1 MSQKTYLDIFV
12 KPLAGNRALTQH
24 FMIRIFKFAL
34 VAMLLVVA
42 ACSELG
48 EGGAGNMPP
57 VESEFE
63 VVEFLPAP
71 GQFVNEG
78 YTATTMEEACA
89 YAQERLENNYY
100 VSLGGFGG
108 YIVVKFD
115 KPIRNSEGDYDFGIY
130 GNAFMGSSEPGVV
143 WVSYDKNGNG
153 IADDEWQELYGSESM
168 LKNSVQRNYS
178 ITYSRT
184 DDEEKIAWRDNKGGS
199 GIIERNSIHRQDYF
213 PAWVTE
219 DEYTL
224 SGTLLPDN
232 GVWSEINQEWVLHA
246 FEWGYVDNYST
257 IDLAA
262 DRANRFRI
270 LDARDA
276 TGEVNILP
284 QIDFVKVQS
293 ATNVVHTII
302 GEVSTE
308 VCGFVSYNSAE

>member
-1 MSQKTYLDIFV
+1 
-12 KPLAGNRALTQH
+12 
-24 FMIRIFKFAL
+24 MINFHKFAL
-34 VAMLLVVA
+34 VASLLLVG
-42 ACSELG
+42 ACTQHD
-48 EGGAGNMPP
+48 GGRGNAEPTP
-57 VESEFE
+57 QNDFE

-78 YTATTMEEACA
+78 YSATTMAEACA
-89 YAQERLENNYY
+89 YAQERLDNRHF

-115 KPIRNSEGDYDFGIY
+115 KPIRNSEEGYDFGIY
-130 GNAFMGSSEPGVV
+130 GNSFNGSSEPGIV
-143 WVSYDKNGNG
+143 WVAYDANGNG
-153 IADDEWQELYGSESM
+153 VADDGWQELYGSESV
-168 LKNSVQRNYS
+168 LKNNVQRNYS

-184 DDEEKIAWRDNKGGS
+184 DDETKIAWHDNNGES
-199 GIIERNSIHRQDYF
+199 GIIERNSMHPQDYF

-232 GVWSEINQEWVLHA
+232 SEWSEINQEWVLHA
-246 FEWGYVDNYST
+246 FEWGYADNFSA

-270 LDARDA
+270 IDAHDA
-276 TGEVNILP
+276 TGEANILP

-293 ATNVVHTII
+293 ATNVIHSAI

-308 VCGFVSYNSAE
+308 VLGFVSYNSVE

>member
-1 MSQKTYLDIFV
+1 MSK
-12 KPLAGNRALTQH
+12 A
-24 FMIRIFKFAL
+24 FKFAL
-34 VAMLLVVA
+34 VATLLLVGGCASFEGVDGGGKEPA
-42 ACSELG
+42 SKEL
-48 EGGAGNMPP
+48 
-57 VESEFE
+57 EFE

-89 YAQERLENNYY
+89 YAQERLENRYF

-115 KPIRNSEGDYDFGIY
+115 KPVRNSEGDYDFGIY
-130 GNAFMGSSEPGVV
+130 GNAFTGSSEPGVV

-153 IADDEWQELYGSESM
+153 IADDEWQELYGSESV
-168 LKNSVQRNYS
+168 LKNNAQRNYS

-213 PAWVTE
+213 PAWVAE
-219 DEYTL
+219 SEYTL

-232 GVWSEINQEWVLHA
+232 SEWSEINQEWVLNA
-246 FEWGYVDNYST
+246 FEWGYVDNYSA

-270 LDARDA
+270 LDAHDA